1 MSVTIVTRTTKTK
14 KSNPNADIRLSIRV
28 RTSDFDAICST
39 GISIPIKCW
48 DAKSE
53 TIKDCSSTNKELM
66 ERLSYASDYLPKL
79 KSYIAKQYDKGAITS
94 SEILGNYVRA
104 FADKKRPQL
113 NVPQEPIEL
122 LKYKIARMEDGTYRN
137 NGRRF
142 KDSTIKQWRSFIPLV
157 VRFHKQCRAIDFEE
171 IDGAFWDALKNY
183 LEDVEGNMPSSIN
196 KTLAKFRAYFV
207 YAKTCGL
214 PLNDKALLTY
224 KKIPVRPDERKAKT
238 YLNESELQALYDMP
252 LTGLKEQVRDIFM
265 LGCYLGQ
272 RVSDYNY
279 LTKGDFRL
287 SSSGRFQVVAFTQ
300 EKTDNAVVVP
310 ILYDNVYKIAEKY
323 NYNFPR
329 ISEVII
335 NRYIKEIVK
344 ELSVSVPA
352 LANKMRTALDNKEQR
367 LEEQGKVKY
376 ERDEKGYV
384 IKPRYELIT
393 THTARRSCITN
404 LYLKNIFT
412 IAQLMSISGHKSESS
427 FYEYICC
434 SSDEIADRIAEIAE
448 NAKKHRSD
456 MF

>member
-1 MSVTIVTRTTKTK
+1 MSVTIVTRTTKSK
-14 KSNPNADIRLSIRV
+14 RSNPSADIRLSVRV
-28 RTSDFDAICST
+28 RTSGFDAICCT
-39 GISIPIKCW
+39 GISVPYSSW
-48 DAKSE
+48 DANKE
-53 TIKDCSSTNKELM
+53 QIKDCSSTNQELM
-66 ERLSYASDYLPKL
+66 KRLSYASSYLPRL
-79 KSYIAKQYDKGAITS
+79 KAYIEAQFDKGAITS

-104 FADKKRPQL
+104 FADKQRPIA

-122 LKYKIARMEDGTYRN
+122 LKYKIARMEDGTHRC

-142 KDSTIKQWRSFIPLV
+142 EQGTINQWKSFVPLV

-171 IDGAFWDALKNY
+171 IDGVFWDTLKNY
-183 LEDVEGNMPSSIN
+183 LEDVEGHMPSSIN

-207 YAKTCGL
+207 YAKSCGL
-214 PLNDKALLTY
+214 PLNDKALITY

-238 YLNESELQALYDMP
+238 YLNEAELQALYNMP

-279 LTKGDFRL
+279 LTRGDFRL

-323 NYNFPR
+323 DYKFPR

-335 NRYIKEIVK
+335 NRYIKDIVQ
-344 ELSVSVPA
+344 ELSASVPS
-352 LANKMRTALDNKEQR
+352 LATNMRTALDNKEQK
-367 LEEQGKVKY
+367 LEAQGKVEY
-376 ERDEKGYV
+376 VRDEKGYV

-412 IAQLMSISGHKSESS
+412 TAQLMSISGHKSESA

-456 MF
+456 MS